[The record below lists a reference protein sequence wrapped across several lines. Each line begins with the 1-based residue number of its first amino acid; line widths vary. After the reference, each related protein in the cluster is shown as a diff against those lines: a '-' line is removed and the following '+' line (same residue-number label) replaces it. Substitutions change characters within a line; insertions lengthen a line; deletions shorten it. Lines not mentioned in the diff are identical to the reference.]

1 MYYQKLW
8 LTLGFLYIG
17 IILAGSLLKMPDIN
31 IMQFEFRDKVIHFL
45 MYFILVGWFAQL
57 YKKTSSRLAILI
69 GAIFLGIV
77 IEHLQGMTS
86 NRSFDYLDGLANTIG
101 AVCAFLL
108 AHPPLDSILIKIDS
122 QLNNL
127 LS

>member
-1 MYYQKLW
+1 
-8 LTLGFLYIG
+8 
-17 IILAGSLLKMPDIN
+17 MPDIN
-31 IMQFEFRDKVIHFL
+31 VMQFEFRDKVIHFL
-45 MYFILVGWFAQL
+45 IYFILVGWFAQL

-86 NRSFDYLDGLANTIG
+86 YRSFDYLDGLANTSG

-108 AHPPLDSILIKIDS
+108 AHPPLDSILKRIDS